1 MKNSARLFITIL
13 LVFAFAS
20 NALPCGPSYVTPV
33 FEYSYAPENPYED
46 FAAGRLGI
54 IKPGFHRS
62 VLFAAYRYI
71 NGDTF
76 TPDEQ
81 KALVDVWNAD
91 LNNKDY
97 QKHDVTNAVNAWVEK
112 RKTVVGKEEKT
123 PDIYVERNYGG
134 YDFFPNCTKNAFE
147 TATDTLADRIS
158 SYGAEDVNVKNWLS
172 AQDKVF
178 ENCAS
183 GKQIPDDVPPGS
195 PDWLQKD
202 RAYQIA
208 AASFYSLDYND
219 AKRRFAEIAQDFQ
232 SPWQETA
239 DYLVA
244 RTLIRQASLSKTEDA
259 AKPYYAEAEE
269 RLQHFA
275 SRTGKFN
282 DSAERLLG
290 LVEFRLHPKERL
302 RELAQKLQIY
312 GGNDNFR
319 QDLIDYTWLMDK
331 FEKDMLEAEQK
342 RKEYER
348 VSIAVKGAITNSA
361 NSPIPAGY
369 DGTATA
375 NALRAAQEAVN
386 AAGNAVNAAV
396 NATASYQSANKKDG
410 DLEIYLYSSDYKQNW
425 RIYVKPDATDDEA
438 IAEAEKI
445 VGMPLT
451 DEMKKIVRESRRQA
465 YANRFTNDRRSDYPG
480 RYYGDEKT
488 SLSLLPDFIRQD
500 DLTDWMFTY
509 QVEGAESYLHAL
521 QKFQSTSSDLW
532 LMTAFAKADKN
543 STQLDRL
550 FNAASRIG
558 PSALAYPTIAY
569 HAARILLEQGRNAE
583 AKKLID
589 GVLSNSADLPVSTI
603 NAFMKQRLRLADT
616 MDDFLRYSLM
626 KPFAFDYDG
635 TSGTIDQ
642 FIAEQKSYYDPE
654 NTEHQTREQYD
665 SQVEEQFKYEKLW
678 QDRLMFDPDTIEQLN
693 RYLPLSVMVQMEQSP
708 ALPDYMREKFVMA
721 IWTRAV
727 LLGNITTAD
736 KFAPELVRYDPNF
749 KVLIDKV
756 IAAPTPA
763 AKQNAILFFVLKN
776 PILSPDIDDGMGKT
790 DNEQGEFDS
799 NDWWCAPYEPEEGE
813 SEYQPSQPSVPPRFL
828 TPQQIAAARSE
839 RAKLKEIGDAPKFL
853 AGKVLDWQKRA
864 PADRRIPESLY
875 IVYLANGWTKYG
887 CGNNEELQTQIGDLL
902 KRRYPQSEWTQKR
915 IADESGQQ

>member
-1 MKNSARLFITIL
+1 
-13 LVFAFAS
+13 
-20 NALPCGPSYVTPV
+20 
-33 FEYSYAPENPYED
+33 
-46 FAAGRLGI
+46 
-54 IKPGFHRS
+54 
-62 VLFAAYRYI
+62 
-71 NGDTF
+71 
-76 TPDEQ
+76 
-81 KALVDVWNAD
+81 
-91 LNNKDY
+91 
-97 QKHDVTNAVNAWVEK
+97 
-112 RKTVVGKEEKT
+112 
-123 PDIYVERNYGG
+123 
-134 YDFFPNCTKNAFE
+134 
-147 TATDTLADRIS
+147 
-158 SYGAEDVNVKNWLS
+158 
-172 AQDKVF
+172 
-178 ENCAS
+178 
-183 GKQIPDDVPPGS
+183 
-195 PDWLQKD
+195 
-202 RAYQIA
+202 
-208 AASFYSLDYND
+208 
-219 AKRRFAEIAQDFQ
+219 
-232 SPWQETA
+232 
-239 DYLVA
+239 
-244 RTLIRQASLSKTEDA
+244 
-259 AKPYYAEAEE
+259 
-269 RLQHFA
+269 
-275 SRTGKFN
+275 
-282 DSAERLLG
+282 
-290 LVEFRLHPKERL
+290 
-302 RELAQKLQIY
+302 
-312 GGNDNFR
+312 
-319 QDLIDYTWLMDK
+319 
-331 FEKDMLEAEQK
+331 
-342 RKEYER
+342 
-348 VSIAVKGAITNSA
+348 
-361 NSPIPAGY
+361 
-369 DGTATA
+369 
-375 NALRAAQEAVN
+375 
-386 AAGNAVNAAV
+386 
-396 NATASYQSANKKDG
+396 
-410 DLEIYLYSSDYKQNW
+410 
-425 RIYVKPDATDDEA
+425 
-438 IAEAEKI
+438 
-445 VGMPLT
+445 
-451 DEMKKIVRESRRQA
+451 
-465 YANRFTNDRRSDYPG
+465 
-480 RYYGDEKT
+480 
-488 SLSLLPDFIRQD
+488 
-500 DLTDWMFTY
+500 MFTY

-665 SQVEEQFKYEKLW
+665 SLVEEQFKYEKLW

-727 LLGNITTAD
+727 LLGDITTAD

-813 SEYQPSQPSVPPRFL
+813 SEYQPSQPSAPPRFL

-902 KRRYPQSEWTQKR
+902 KRRYPQSEWTQKM